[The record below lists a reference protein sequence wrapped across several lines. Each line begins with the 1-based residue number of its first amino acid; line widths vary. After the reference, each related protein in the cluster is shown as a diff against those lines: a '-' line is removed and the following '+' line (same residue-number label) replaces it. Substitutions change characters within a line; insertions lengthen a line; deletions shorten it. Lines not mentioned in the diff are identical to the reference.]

1 MWANLQKVK
10 YSLVQ
15 LHHSM
20 TMLNRLQKHPAPKV
34 RKTDGAKLKPKS
46 CFNLWYE
53 AKERDLGTSVSQISC
68 QCVMQHTFA
77 VLGALTLF
85 WWSMLNRCRKKKQ
98 HSQKTTVYAG
108 YHNPVMPLWLQTVS
122 QNHHHYLYNYL
133 WVFCNVWSLSLVA
146 VCRYG
151 NSKRAWR

>member
-85 WWSMLNRCRKKKQ
+85 WWSMLNRCRKKKAAFTKNNCLCRI
-98 HSQKTTVYAG
+98 SQSSDASVT
-108 YHNPVMPLWLQTVS
+108 S
-122 QNHHHYLYNYL
+122 DSISESS
-133 WVFCNVWSLSLVA
+133 SLSLQLSLSFLQCLISLA
-146 VCRYG
+146 CCCLPL
-151 NSKRAWR
+151 W